1 MHNLKKIPHKVL
13 NFFFLVMGFTLFI
26 IGILGLFLPVLPGIM
41 LIIFSMGL
49 MAKGSPRF
57 HKWIEK
63 KKLYQSLQSK
73 REAMPNWL
81 KLLGI
86 LFLIAMSIFMYIR
99 ILG

>member
-1 MHNLKKIPHKVL
+1 MHNLKKVPYKIL
-13 NFFFLVMGFTLFI
+13 NFFYLVVGFVLLV
-26 IGILGLFLPVLPGIM
+26 IGVAGLFLPVLPGIV
-41 LIIFSMGL
+41 LIIFSMGFI
-49 MAKGSPRF
+49 AKGSPRF

-73 REAMPNWL
+73 RESMPKWL

-86 LFLIAMSIFMYIR
+86 LFLMAMSIFMYIK